1 MNFFCRLH
9 FRLFGGQSF
18 ERRFGSVK
26 SIATLYC
33 NSRPLKMLNKQMRA
47 GWIAKRVFV
56 MLTLFGASTAL
67 IWAGSVSDCRDDFDS
82 EVASCRSL
90 YDEPDDADDLQQ
102 CIQDAQDEYQSCVEE
117 CTN

>member
-1 MNFFCRLH
+1 
-9 FRLFGGQSF
+9 
-18 ERRFGSVK
+18 
-26 SIATLYC
+26 
-33 NSRPLKMLNKQMRA
+33 MRA

-67 IWAGSVSDCRDDFDS
+67 IRAESASDCRDDFDS

-102 CIQDAQDEYQSCVEE
+102 CIQDAQDEYQSCIEE